1 MYSNCEMQDLLVR
14 MAAIEK
20 HSAASTS
27 DSSTDTSML
36 TFIALVLAAVALFG
50 LLMLA
55 LVLWIRRSPS
65 VDTTKGIML
74 EKLKQE
80 KVS

>member
-1 MYSNCEMQDLLVR
+1 MQDLLVR

-36 TFIALVLAAVALFG
+36 TFIALVLAAVSRSV
-50 LLMLA
+50 LLCNTLPIPLTNRYYIIARSYVTPSSLLSLA
-55 LVLWIRRSPS
+55 NFHTS
-65 VDTTKGIML
+65 
-74 EKLKQE
+74 
-80 KVS
+80 